1 MSEPEHI
8 EDNESLGETDLIKS
22 MTGFGRGEAGDV
34 KFSVQIEV
42 KAVNHRYLDLF
53 FRLPKQYNQLE
64 DTVRSTIARRIA
76 RGRLEVVLTLEEFGD
91 QERIVQT
98 NTALL
103 QGYLQ
108 GLQAIK
114 AELGSDEPICLS
126 HVLSLPGLL
135 EVDEPPT
142 DWEDLQELV
151 AAATNAAL
159 DGLETMRAAE
169 GTRLFED
176 LQEKVGLIENLRQEV
191 AQTAPQVMVDYR
203 NRLRER
209 LGELLDGTTITEE
222 RFLGEVAMFA
232 DRCSIDEELV
242 RLKSHLEQFQE
253 TLRSTESVGRKL
265 DFLIQEM
272 NREVNT
278 IGSKANNVHIAG
290 LVVNM
295 KSELEKVREQIQN
308 IE

>member
-1 MSEPEHI
+1 M
-8 EDNESLGETDLIKS
+8 IKS
-22 MTGFGRGEAGDV
+22 MTGFGQGEAGDD
-34 KFSVQIEV
+34 KFFVQVEV

-53 FRLPKQYNQLE
+53 FRIPKQYNRLE
-64 DTVRSTIARRIA
+64 ETVRSTIARRIA
-76 RGRLEVVLTLEEFGD
+76 RGRLEVVLSLEEFGD
-91 QERIVQT
+91 QERNVLT
-98 NTALL
+98 NRALL

-108 GLQAIK
+108 GLKAIK

-126 HVLSLPGLL
+126 HVISLPGLL

-142 DWEDLQELV
+142 DWEDLHKIVVL
-151 AAATNAAL
+151 ATNSAL
-159 DGLETMRAAE
+159 DGLEAMRASE
-169 GTRLFED
+169 GRRLFED
-176 LQEKVGLIENLRQEV
+176 LQEKILLIENLRQGV
-191 AQTAPQVMVDYR
+191 AQTAPQVMVDYK

-222 RFLGEVAMFA
+222 RFLGEVAIFA

-242 RLKSHLEQFQE
+242 RLKSHLQQFQE
-253 TLRSTESVGRKL
+253 TLSSTESVGRKL

-295 KSELEKVREQIQN
+295 KSELEKIREQIQN